1 MKRATVFKILILTGL
16 SLVVALCLTLLI
28 ILYMKRRKYKTG
40 KKPKTKRVKG
50 SNYTA
55 VYTKDEDD
63 NITVEISD
71 EKRLLSQSGVE
82 FNV

>member
-1 MKRATVFKILILTGL
+1 
-16 SLVVALCLTLLI
+16 
-28 ILYMKRRKYKTG
+28 MKRRKYKTG

-82 FNV
+82 FDV